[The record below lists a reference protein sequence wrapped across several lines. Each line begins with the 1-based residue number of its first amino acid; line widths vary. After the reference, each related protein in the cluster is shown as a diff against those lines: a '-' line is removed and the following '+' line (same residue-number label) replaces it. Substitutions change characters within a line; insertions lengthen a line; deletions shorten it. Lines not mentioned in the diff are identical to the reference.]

1 MSLRSLFQSLPR
13 FPYKHGDFFLKSSQ
27 RQEALEITVF
37 FFKNLLN
44 FNFCRRFCF
53 LRKHGQLEA
62 IVFSGEELEI
72 A

>member
-37 FFKNLLN
+37 FLI
-44 FNFCRRFCF
+44 C
-53 LRKHGQLEA
+53 
-62 IVFSGEELEI
+62 
-72 A
+72 